1 MLFLNCLFFVFVAL
15 QHFEMF
21 FMYSTI
27 KVESIIVVIIINMV
41 VVVHEQIQQSFAN
54 MKEA

>member
-1 MLFLNCLFFVFVAL
+1 MLFLNVFVAL

-27 KVESIIVVIIINMV
+27 KVELMIIIIVIIINMV
-41 VVVHEQIQQSFAN
+41 VAVHEQTQQSFAN